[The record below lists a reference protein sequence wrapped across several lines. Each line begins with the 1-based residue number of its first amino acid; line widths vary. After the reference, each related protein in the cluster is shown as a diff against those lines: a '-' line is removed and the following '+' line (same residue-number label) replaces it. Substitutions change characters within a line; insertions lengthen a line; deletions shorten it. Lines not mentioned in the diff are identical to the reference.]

1 MTTAKELLK
10 QRYYLPIKEQP
21 ELFVGI
27 ELEYPVVN
35 LSGNATDVSLTKQL
49 LIYLIDNFD
58 FKADKFDSDNN
69 PIQLIEQASGDMI
82 LFEVSYNTIEF
93 AFAKASRIA
102 EVEERLNTYLSMIQ
116 PYLRNHNHELQ
127 GWGVNPNW
135 AKNDNS
141 PVKSPRYEMLMDF
154 LELSKAKNNPFFH
167 NYPEY
172 GSFICGSQV
181 QLDVSKV
188 SYLRVL
194 NAFNQ
199 IEGPKAV
206 LFANSEFW
214 GSDWDLAISR
224 DVFWENSMHG
234 VFEENAGIF
243 PGVFKNEDDYFSY
256 LSETAIFTAKRAE
269 ETYYFEP
276 IRAKDYLNKQAIT
289 AWSIHGKEVTIKPS
303 EEDFTT
309 HRSYQFQDLTTRGTI
324 EFRSVCTQPF
334 SATFA
339 PAAFHLGLL
348 VNLERLEK
356 ILKDSPFFEAFD
368 FDYPRIRRLFSKKL
382 IAKADLKLI
391 LPLTEELLV
400 CAEDGLKLRGFR
412 EEIYLAPLKEKLKAL
427 KVQLALHP

>member
-10 QRYYLPIKEQP
+10 QRYYEPIKEQP

-35 LSGNATDVSLTKQL
+35 LSGNATDVSLTKRL
-49 LIYLIDNFD
+49 LAYLLDNFD
-58 FKADKFDSDNN
+58 FQADKYDSDNN
-69 PIQLIEQASGDMI
+69 PIQLIDKDSGDMI

-93 AFAKASRIA
+93 AFAKAERIS
-102 EVEERLNTYLSMIQ
+102 EVEERLDTYLSIIQ
-116 PYLRNHNHELQ
+116 PYLQNDNHELQ

-135 AKNDNS
+135 AKNDNR

-154 LELSKAKNNPFFH
+154 LGLSKAKNNPFFH
-167 NYPEY
+167 DYPEY

-181 QLDVSKV
+181 QLDVSKT

-206 LFANSEFW
+206 LLANSDFW
-214 GSDWDLAISR
+214 GSDWDLALSR

-234 VFEENAGIF
+234 VFKENAGVF
-243 PGVFKNEDDYFSY
+243 PKVFKSEDDYFSY
-256 LSETAIFTAKRAE
+256 LSETAIFTAKRGD

-276 IRAKDYLNKQAIT
+276 IRAKDYLSTPSVKAR
-289 AWSIHGKEVTIKPS
+289 SIHGEVVTIEPS
-303 EEDFTT
+303 EEDFKT
-309 HRSYQFQDLTTRGTI
+309 HRSYQFQDLTTRGTV

-348 VNLERLEK
+348 VNLETLES
-356 ILKDSPFFEAFD
+356 ILKDTSLFEV
-368 FDYPRIRRLFSKKL
+368 FDYDYLRIRCLFSKKE
-382 IAKADLKLI
+382 ISKDDFKLI
-391 LPLTEELLV
+391 LPLTEALLT
-400 CAEDGLKLRGFR
+400 CAEDGLKNRGFG
-412 EEIYLAPLKEKLKAL
+412 EEVYLAPLQERLAAL
-427 KVQLALHP
+427 KNRLD

>member
-10 QRYYLPIKEQP
+10 QRYYEPIKEQP

-35 LSGNATDVSLTKQL
+35 LSGNATDVSLTKRL
-49 LIYLIDNFD
+49 LAYLLDNFD
-58 FKADKFDSDNN
+58 FQADKYDSDNN
-69 PIQLIEQASGDMI
+69 PIQLIDKASGDMI

-93 AFAKASRIA
+93 AFAKAERIS
-102 EVEERLNTYLSMIQ
+102 EVEERLDTYLGIIQ
-116 PYLRNHNHELQ
+116 PYLQNDNHELQ

-135 AKNDNS
+135 AKNDNR

-154 LELSKAKNNPFFH
+154 LELSKAKKDPFFH
-167 NYPEY
+167 DYPEY

-181 QLDVSKV
+181 QLDVSKT

-206 LFANSEFW
+206 LLANSDFW
-214 GSDWDLAISR
+214 GSDWDLALSR

-234 VFEENAGIF
+234 VFKENAGVF
-243 PGVFKNEDDYFSY
+243 PKVFKSEDDYFSY
-256 LSETAIFTAKRAE
+256 LSETAIFTAKRGD

-276 IRAKDYLNKQAIT
+276 IRAKDYLSTPSVKAR
-289 AWSIHGKEVTIKPS
+289 SIHGEVVTIEPS
-303 EEDFTT
+303 EEDFKT
-309 HRSYQFQDLTTRGTI
+309 HRSYQFQDLTTRGTV

-348 VNLERLEK
+348 VNLETLES
-356 ILKDSPFFEAFD
+356 ILKDTSLFEV
-368 FDYPRIRRLFSKKL
+368 FDYDYLRIRCLFSKKE
-382 IAKADLKLI
+382 ISKDDFKLI
-391 LPLTEELLV
+391 LPLTEALLT
-400 CAEDGLKLRGFR
+400 CAEDGLKNRGFG
-412 EEIYLAPLKEKLKAL
+412 EEVYLAPLQERLAAL
-427 KVQLALHP
+427 KNRLD

>member
-10 QRYYLPIKEQP
+10 QRYYEPIKEQP

-35 LSGNATDVSLTKQL
+35 LSGNATDVSLTKRL
-49 LIYLIDNFD
+49 LAYLLDNFD
-58 FKADKFDSDNN
+58 FQADKYDSDNN
-69 PIQLIEQASGDMI
+69 PIQLIDKDSGDMI

-93 AFAKASRIA
+93 AFAKAERIS
-102 EVEERLNTYLSMIQ
+102 EVEERLDTYLGIIQ
-116 PYLRNHNHELQ
+116 PYLQNDNHELQ

-135 AKNDNS
+135 AKNDNR

-154 LELSKAKNNPFFH
+154 LELSKAKKDPFFH
-167 NYPEY
+167 DYPEY

-181 QLDVSKV
+181 QLDVSKT

-206 LFANSEFW
+206 LLANSEFW
-214 GSDWDLAISR
+214 GSDWDLALSR

-234 VFEENAGIF
+234 VFEENAGVF
-243 PGVFKNEDDYFSY
+243 PKVFKSEDDYFSY
-256 LSETAIFTAKRAE
+256 LSETAIFTAKRGD

-276 IRAKDYLNKQAIT
+276 IRAKDYLSTPSVKAR
-289 AWSIHGKEVTIKPS
+289 SIHGEVVTIEPS
-303 EEDFTT
+303 EEDFKT
-309 HRSYQFQDLTTRGTI
+309 HRSYQFQDLTTRGTV

-348 VNLERLEK
+348 VNLETLES
-356 ILKDSPFFEAFD
+356 ILKDTSLFEV
-368 FDYPRIRRLFSKKL
+368 FDYDYLRIRCLFSKKE
-382 IAKADLKLI
+382 ISKDDFKLI
-391 LPLTEELLV
+391 LPLTEALLT
-400 CAEDGLKLRGFR
+400 CAEDGLKNRGFG
-412 EEIYLAPLKEKLKAL
+412 EEVYLAPLQERLAAL
-427 KVQLALHP
+427 KNRLD

>member
-10 QRYYLPIKEQP
+10 QRYYEPIKEQP

-49 LIYLIDNFD
+49 LVYLLDNFD
-58 FKADKFDSDNN
+58 FQADKYDSDNN
-69 PIQLIEQASGDMI
+69 PIQLIDKASGDMI

-93 AFAKASRIA
+93 AFAKAERIS
-102 EVEERLNTYLSMIQ
+102 EVEERLDTYLGIIQ
-116 PYLRNHNHELQ
+116 PYLQNDNHELQ

-135 AKNDNS
+135 AKNDNR

-154 LELSKAKNNPFFH
+154 LELSKAKNDPFFH
-167 NYPEY
+167 DYPEY

-181 QLDVSKV
+181 QLDVSKT

-206 LFANSEFW
+206 LLANSDFW
-214 GSDWDLAISR
+214 GSDWDLALSR

-234 VFEENAGIF
+234 VFEENAGVF
-243 PGVFKNEDDYFSY
+243 PKVFKSEDDYFSY
-256 LSETAIFTAKRAE
+256 LSETAIFTAKRGD

-276 IRAKDYLNKQAIT
+276 IRAKDYLSTPSVKAR
-289 AWSIHGKEVTIKPS
+289 SIHGEVVTIEPS
-303 EEDFTT
+303 EEDFKT
-309 HRSYQFQDLTTRGTI
+309 HRSYQFQDLTTRGTV

-348 VNLERLEK
+348 VNLETLES
-356 ILKDSPFFEAFD
+356 ILKDTSLFEV
-368 FDYPRIRRLFSKKL
+368 FDYDYLRIRCLFSKKE
-382 IAKADLKLI
+382 ISKDDFKLI
-391 LPLTEELLV
+391 LPLTEALLT
-400 CAEDGLKLRGFR
+400 CAEDGLKNRGFG
-412 EEIYLAPLKEKLKAL
+412 EEVYLAPLQERLAAL
-427 KVQLALHP
+427 KNRLD

>member
-49 LIYLIDNFD
+49 LIYLIDNFG

-102 EVEERLNTYLSMIQ
+102 EVEERLDTYLSMIQ

-181 QLDVSKV
+181 QLDVSKI

-243 PGVFKNEDDYFSY
+243 PRVFKNEDDYFSY

-276 IRAKDYLNKQAIT
+276 IRAKDYLNKSAIQ
-289 AWSIHGKEVTIKPS
+289 AWSIHGKEVSFKPS
-303 EEDFTT
+303 EDDFKT

-348 VNLERLEK
+348 VNLERLEN

-368 FDYPRIRRLFSKKL
+368 FDYPKIRRLFSKKD
-382 IAKADLKLI
+382 ISDTDLKLI
-391 LPLTEELLV
+391 FPLTEALLV
-400 CAEDGLKLRGFR
+400 CAEDGLKSRGFG

-427 KVQLALHP
+427 KVQFD

>member
-10 QRYYLPIKEQP
+10 QRYYEPIKEQP

-49 LIYLIDNFD
+49 LLYLLDNFD
-58 FKADKFDSDNN
+58 FQADKYDSDNN
-69 PIQLIEQASGDMI
+69 PIQLIDKASGDMI

-93 AFAKASRIA
+93 AFAKAERIS
-102 EVEERLNTYLSMIQ
+102 EVEERLDTYFGIIQ
-116 PYLRNHNHELQ
+116 PYLQNHNHELQ

-135 AKNDNS
+135 AKNDNR

-154 LELSKAKNNPFFH
+154 LELSKAKNDSFFH
-167 NYPEY
+167 DYPEY

-181 QLDVSKV
+181 QLDVSKT

-199 IEGPKAV
+199 IEGPKEV
-206 LFANSEFW
+206 LLANSEFW

-234 VFEENAGIF
+234 VFEENAGVF
-243 PGVFKNEDDYFSY
+243 PKMFKSEDDYFSY
-256 LSETAIFTAKRAE
+256 LSETAIFTAKRGD

-276 IRAKDYLNKQAIT
+276 IRAKDYLSTPSVKAH
-289 AWSIHGKEVTIKPS
+289 SIHGEVVTIEPS
-303 EEDFTT
+303 EEDFKT

-334 SATFA
+334 SSTFA

-348 VNLERLEK
+348 VNLENLEN
-356 ILKDSPFFEAFD
+356 ILNDSPFFEAFD
-368 FDYPRIRRLFSKKL
+368 YDFPRIRRLFSKKD
-382 IAKADLKLI
+382 ISATDLKMI
-391 LPLTEELLV
+391 LPLTESLLA
-400 CAEDGLKLRGFR
+400 CAEDGLKSRGFG
-412 EEIYLAPLKEKLKAL
+412 EEVYLAPLREKLDKL
-427 KVQLALHP
+427 NKSLA